1 MDAAIEAGYRP
12 GIIGLA
18 CALHG
23 RYYAREWSFGPVF
36 EAKVAQ
42 GMSELVLRYDPRRDV
57 VLSAWDG
64 DHLLGTVTIDGG
76 DPRNPPRTAH
86 LRWFIVDAAAR
97 GSGLGRRLISRA
109 IEFARG
115 SGQESIYLWTF
126 DGLRA
131 ARKLYDDA
139 GFALVEQHVGTT
151 WGTSVTE
158 QRFELRL

>member
-1 MDAAIEAGYRP
+1 MDAVIEAGYRP
-12 GIIGLA
+12 GIIGLVS
-18 CALHG
+18 ALQA
-23 RYYAREWSFGPVF
+23 RYYAREWSFGPSF

-42 GMSELVLRYDPRRDV
+42 GISELVLRYDPAHDLL
-57 VLSAWDG
+57 LSAWDG
-64 DHLLGTVTIDGG
+64 DRLLGTVTIDGG

-97 GSGLGRRLISRA
+97 GAGLGRRLISRA
-109 IEFARG
+109 VEFARA
-115 SGQESIYLWTF
+115 SGQDAVYLWTF

-139 GFALVEQHVGTT
+139 GFVLVEQHVGTT
-151 WGTSVTE
+151 WGTAVTE